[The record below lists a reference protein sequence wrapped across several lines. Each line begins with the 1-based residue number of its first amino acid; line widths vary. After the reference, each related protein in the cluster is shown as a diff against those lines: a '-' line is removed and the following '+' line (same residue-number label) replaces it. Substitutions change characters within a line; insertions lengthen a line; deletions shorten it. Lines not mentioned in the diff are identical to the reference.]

1 MFAIAFDLTVKETAK
16 HHPKGV
22 SAAYADTGAVLAE
35 YGFRWVQGSIYVCE
49 NEDMAK
55 ARGYLVIVV
64 TNQAGIGRGYY
75 TENDFH
81 TLMDWV
87 NNCFQMKRGLL
98 DAIYFCPDHPVYG
111 IGAYRRA
118 SPCRKPGPGML
129 IQAIADWNI
138 APHLSLLIGDKMT
151 DLTAGQAADI
161 GVNILFRPPPEENY
175 CPAISS
181 LWQAGE
187 YLLS

>member
-1 MFAIAFDLTVKETAK
+1 MI
-16 HHPKGV
+16 G
-22 SAAYADTGAVLAE
+22 
-35 YGFRWVQGSIYVCE
+35 
-49 NEDMAK
+49 
-55 ARGYLVIVV
+55 V

-98 DAIYFCPDHPVYG
+98 DAIYFCPDRPVYG

>member
-1 MFAIAFDLTVKETAK
+1 MSRRALFLDRDGVVNVD
-16 HHPKGV
+16 KGYI
-22 SAAYADTGAVLAE
+22 S
-35 YGFRWVQGSIYVCE
+35 RR
-49 NEDMAK
+49 EDFVFIDGIFELVALAK

-87 NNCFQMKRGLL
+87 NNCFQMKNGVL

-111 IGAYRRA
+111 VGSYRRA

-129 IQAIADWNI
+129 IQAIADWSI
-138 APHLSLLIGDKMT
+138 APHLSLLIGDNMT
-151 DLTAGQAADI
+151 DMAAGQAAGI
-161 GVNILFRPPPEENY
+161 GVNILFRPPSEESY
-175 CPAISS
+175 SPAIAS
-181 LWQAGE
+181 LWQAE
-187 YLLS
+187 DYLLS

>member
-1 MFAIAFDLTVKETAK
+1 MSRRALFLDRDGVINVD
-16 HHPKGV
+16 KG
-22 SAAYADTGAVLAE
+22 Y
-35 YGFRWVQGSIYVCE
+35 IYRR
-49 NEDMAK
+49 EDFVFIDGIFELVALAK

-87 NNCFQMKRGLL
+87 NNCFQMKRGVL
-98 DAIYFCPDHPVYG
+98 DAIYFCPDHPVFG
-111 IGAYRRA
+111 IGRYRRA

-151 DLTAGQAADI
+151 DLAAGQAADI

-175 CPAISS
+175 YPSILG

-187 YLLS
+187 YLLP